1 MIVGQMAVQQKHF
14 DECAG
19 AVSVAV
25 RSPGRGPPGFVDR
38 GDLPGGAGLFECGR
52 AGKRTGF
59 AERTFQ
65 VVVQIQPRLRFAEQ
79 AFVAGDFGAASRL
92 TFPQE

>member
-38 GDLPGGAGLFECGR
+38 G
-52 AGKRTGF
+52 
-59 AERTFQ
+59 
-65 VVVQIQPRLRFAEQ
+65 
-79 AFVAGDFGAASRL
+79 
-92 TFPQE
+92 